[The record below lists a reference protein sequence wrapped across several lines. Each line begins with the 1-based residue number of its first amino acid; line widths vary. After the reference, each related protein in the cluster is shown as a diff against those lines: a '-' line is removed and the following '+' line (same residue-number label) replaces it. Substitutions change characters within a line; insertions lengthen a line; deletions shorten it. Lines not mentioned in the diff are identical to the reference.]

1 MKKLGNKEI
10 VKRMRTYFIG
20 NDYVNNYFYDIVRDI
35 IDRNK
40 DLGNEGMTREEF
52 KKELVESLMAP
63 VEEIVWWL
71 YDRGDK

>member
-40 DLGNEGMTREEF
+40 DLGNEGVTREEF

>member
-1 MKKLGNKEI
+1 MKKLPNKEI
-10 VKRMRTYFIG
+10 IKRMKMTLIS
-20 NDYVNNYFYDIVRDI
+20 NNYVDNYFYDVVADI

-52 KKELVESLMAP
+52 ERELIESLMAP

-71 YDRGDK
+71 YDRGSK